1 MAGSGGRVLSLA
13 AKVGLYRLLTAGA
26 APQTE
31 LAARFG
37 VDRSTVARIRRV
49 GDEAIAAA
57 FAAQRPGRPA
67 RAAPSEA
74 QQAARA
80 ELESLS
86 ELVQRQTALVRL
98 LRGRAQLDLP
108 AGPLPARVDAAT
120 KQRLIELVDEAAAH
134 GVGGMEACRELRLDP
149 TRLWRWRQRA
159 AAGQLA
165 DAHERTGLH
174 GLLPEEEEA
183 ILTLAREWGAIDRST
198 RRLAHRGSY
207 LERVWVS
214 PSTIKRVLDAHDV
227 RLPPPLPPIPPLRL
241 PLAGR
246 TETTSRAH
254 LWTVDVSRVERTGTT
269 VIAIVDTAS
278 HAWLATAVTDG
289 QPAAGGWL
297 ALAVAAHD
305 VSRTPGPSA
314 PPHVIIAPSQHTIAL
329 FGDGPFNGDGPLDSD
344 ALADSEDRRDTG
356 PHRWTHPHPAARTA
370 TFVAGDGL
378 PQRTAASDLSMRGS
392 PDPTVLILPAD
403 AGEATG
409 PQRIPSPLGY
419 VRATNGGIG
428 SSPSPDLIIDD
439 LERARH
445 HYNHERLDP
454 ALGYMTAHD
463 ARRGRAAQVHA
474 AREHGLRRARM
485 QRAHTRTPPQTLT
498 HRNQPEGHR
507 PWLTMDDA
515 AGWRRDP

>member
-1 MAGSGGRVLSLA
+1 MAGSGRRVLSLA
-13 AKVGLYRLLTAGA
+13 AKVELYRLLTAGA

-49 GDEAIAAA
+49 GDEAVAAA

-67 RAAPSEA
+67 RSAPSEA

-86 ELVQRQTALVRL
+86 ELVQRQTALLRL
-98 LRGRAQLDLP
+98 LRGRTQLDLP
-108 AGPLPARVDAAT
+108 DGPLPARVDAAT
-120 KQRLIELVDEAAAH
+120 KQRLIELVDEAVAH

-159 AAGQLA
+159 AAGRLA

-254 LWTVDVSRVERTGTT
+254 QWTVDVSRVERTGTT

-314 PPHVIIAPSQHTIAL
+314 PPHVIIVPSQHTIAL
-329 FGDGPFNGDGPLDSD
+329 FGDVPLDGD
-344 ALADSEDRRDTG
+344 ALADGEDRRATE
-356 PHRWTHPHPAARTA
+356 PHRWTHPHPAACAA

-378 PQRTAASDLSMRGS
+378 PQPTAASDLCMRGS
-392 PDPTVLILPAD
+392 PDPTVQILPAD
-403 AGEATG
+403 AREATG

-419 VRATNGGIG
+419 VRASNGGIS
-428 SSPSPDLIIDD
+428 SSPRPDLIIDD
-439 LERARH
+439 LERARR

-454 ALGYMTAHD
+454 ALGYVTAHD
-463 ARRGRAAQVHA
+463 ARRSRAAQVRA

-485 QRAHTRTPPQTLT
+485 QRAHTRPPPPDPDPPDPDPPDPAAP
-498 HRNQPEGHR
+498 QP
-507 PWLTMDDA
+507 A
-515 AGWRRDP
+515 